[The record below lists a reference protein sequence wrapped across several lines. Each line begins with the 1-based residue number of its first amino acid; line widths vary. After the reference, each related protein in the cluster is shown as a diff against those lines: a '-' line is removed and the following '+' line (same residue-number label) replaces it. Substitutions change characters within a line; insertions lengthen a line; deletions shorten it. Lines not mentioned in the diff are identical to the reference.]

1 MEKIKKYKHE
11 IGFHALLNVIV
22 SFFISLSSYVHIPYG
37 GVKGAFVYIIHFVVL
52 QFTLFGFLYVYS
64 LSKTFFRLTFPIL
77 FTILSAL
84 AFWVYTQDI
93 TVESTVIE
101 VSQTILPV

>member
-77 FTILSAL
+77 FTIFRLSFL
-84 AFWVYTQDI
+84 GVYARYY
-93 TVESTVIE
+93 S
-101 VSQTILPV
+101 